1 MTVNSTNMTS
11 CLPGADS
18 GGSQGS
24 GLASINDSTMG
35 SGSVNASPVLS
46 PTEAGDPRT
55 NPSGLS
61 SFSATS
67 LASPPTSSAPPHS
80 LALSPPVG
88 ASGVISDNNNHLSAA
103 AAAAAAGLNLSD
115 CDPTRF
121 AGLSYPRLSAG
132 GLGSMYSAAAAAA
145 TYPSNEQN
153 PYPSIAMADNSFYGP
168 LVSRILFFSLRA
180 LTDVID
186 VAGKAMDG
194 RVGTPTAFIHVFHV
208 ALLPLV

>member
-1 MTVNSTNMTS
+1 MTVTSTNMTS

-46 PTEAGDPRT
+46 PTEAGGNGT
-55 NPSGLS
+55 NPAGAGIS

-67 LASPPTSSAPPHS
+67 LASPPVSSAGPPHS

-88 ASGVISDNNNHLSAA
+88 ASPGSLGAGSDNNNHLSAA

-115 CDPTRF
+115 CDPARF

-168 LVSRILFFSLRA
+168 LVSTKNDATSKANHLCFFRSF
-180 LTDVID
+180 TSKTFVKDSID
-186 VAGKAMDG
+186 
-194 RVGTPTAFIHVFHV
+194 T
-208 ALLPLV
+208 LVQCRT

>member
-1 MTVNSTNMTS
+1 MTS

-46 PTEAGDPRT
+46 PTEAGGNGT
-55 NPSGLS
+55 NPAGAGIS

-67 LASPPTSSAPPHS
+67 LASPPVSSAGPPHS

-88 ASGVISDNNNHLSAA
+88 ASPGGLGAGSDNNNHLSAA

-115 CDPTRF
+115 CDPARF

-168 LVSRILFFSLRA
+168 LVSTKNDATSKANHLCFFRSF
-180 LTDVID
+180 TSKTFVKDSID
-186 VAGKAMDG
+186 
-194 RVGTPTAFIHVFHV
+194 T
-208 ALLPLV
+208 LVQC

>member
-1 MTVNSTNMTS
+1 M
-11 CLPGADS
+11 A
-18 GGSQGS
+18 
-24 GLASINDSTMG
+24 
-35 SGSVNASPVLS
+35 
-46 PTEAGDPRT
+46 
-55 NPSGLS
+55 
-61 SFSATS
+61 
-67 LASPPTSSAPPHS
+67 
-80 LALSPPVG
+80 
-88 ASGVISDNNNHLSAA
+88 SDNNNHLSAA

-115 CDPTRF
+115 CDPARF
-121 AGLSYPRLSAG
+121 AGLSYPRLSAAG
-132 GLGSMYSAAAAAA
+132 GLGYSAAAAAMSAA

>member
-1 MTVNSTNMTS
+1 MICANEGFVARHTVRIAICCTILCTNMQ
-11 CLPGADS
+11 LMD
-18 GGSQGS
+18 
-24 GLASINDSTMG
+24 D
-35 SGSVNASPVLS
+35 
-46 PTEAGDPRT
+46 
-55 NPSGLS
+55 
-61 SFSATS
+61 
-67 LASPPTSSAPPHS
+67 
-80 LALSPPVG
+80 
-88 ASGVISDNNNHLSAA
+88 NNHLSAA